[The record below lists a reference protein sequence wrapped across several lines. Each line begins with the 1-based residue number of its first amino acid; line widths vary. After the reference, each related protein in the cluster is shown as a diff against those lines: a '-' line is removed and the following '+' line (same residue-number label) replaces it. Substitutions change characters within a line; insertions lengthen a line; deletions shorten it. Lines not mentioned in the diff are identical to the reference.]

1 MNEVHYLFG
10 THVCPLAL
18 WKTLL
23 RTEVIICSS
32 ILTPKVQ
39 KYKQYNSHGQ
49 IMFSWKS
56 EHQDLDASDYA
67 VILKGKQIMVLNH
80 LSLYSIVKEVLVL
93 VLDDLV

>member
-39 KYKQYNSHGQ
+39 KYKQNKSHGH
-49 IMFSWKS
+49 MFSWKS
-56 EHQDLDASDYA
+56 ERQDLDASDYA